1 MKDDHPMSV
10 FDDNQAVANDT
21 QAAPAEGQTQA
32 DYVKQLAEARG
43 EKWTDP
49 QVIAKGKL
57 EADEH
62 ITNLEK
68 QLAEM
73 RDDLAKNKYAEQ
85 VLDALKNKDGTP
97 HREPSEPNNNNVG
110 DGSDQNTTDKTVDI
124 DSLVEQKMSER
135 ELKQTIAQNVS
146 TVEAHLEQQFG
157 TEATK
162 VVQDKAKELGMSM
175 DKLKAMAG
183 ETPKAFLA
191 LVGSAPI
198 VERNANVTSSVN
210 TTSGQFQ
217 NSGQKNFQYWQKL
230 RRENPNQYYRPNV
243 QNEMVK
249 SRQELGDKFY

>member
-1 MKDDHPMSV
+1 MSV
-10 FDDNQAVANDT
+10 FEGNQTVTNDVQDANGNS
-21 QAAPAEGQTQA
+21 ETQA

-43 EKWTDP
+43 EKWSDP

-85 VLDALKNKDGTP
+85 VMEALKNKDGALT
-97 HREPSEPNNNNVG
+97 REPSEPNNNNR

-124 DSLVEQKMSER
+124 DSLVEQKLSER
-135 ELKQTIAQNVS
+135 ELKATLAQNVS
-146 TVEAHLEQQFG
+146 TVSAHLEQQFG

-175 DKLKAMAG
+175 DKLKDMAG
-183 ETPKAFLA
+183 ESPKAFLA

-198 VERNANVTSSVN
+198 VERNADVSSSVN
-210 TTSGQFQ
+210 TSSGSF
-217 NSGQKNFQYWQKL
+217 NTSGQKNFQYWQNI

-249 SRQELGDKFY
+249 SRQELGDKFYN